1 MGKSRFGGEG
11 NDKVVI
17 SHLSRIPAPWLA
29 IMIMSWTARHPPP
42 PKELLRV
49 LLLAGL
55 LLSGSAMAD
64 VLDPARAP
72 APAGHVASDAA
83 QLVRMAMEHWRGTTS
98 HSIMRMTIHRPD
110 WERTMTM
117 ESWSEGDDLSLVRVI
132 QPKRDAGNATLLD
145 DTSMWTFSPRINRI
159 IKVPSSMMSQSW
171 MGSDFSNKDIAKS
184 TDLIDQY
191 DHELSQVEERDGH
204 VYYTVTSVPHEDAP
218 VVWGKEVL
226 TIRDDWVLMEE
237 QFWDQ
242 DGQLVKVLKTLEVA
256 VMGGRPVARV
266 MRMGEVDKP
275 EEWTQVTAE
284 QIEFDLDLP
293 DGLFTLSN
301 LRNPR
306 Q

>member
-1 MGKSRFGGEG
+1 
-11 NDKVVI
+11 
-17 SHLSRIPAPWLA
+17 
-29 IMIMSWTARHPPP
+29 MIMSWTARHLPPLQDVLRG
-42 PKELLRV
+42 LLRS
-49 LLLAGL
+49 LLLASL
-55 LLSGSAMAD
+55 LLTPPAVAD
-64 VLDPARAP
+64 KRAAAP
-72 APAGHVASDAA
+72 AVDAVSDAA

-98 HSIMRMTIHRPD
+98 HSVMRMTIHRPD

-117 ESWSEGDDLSLVRVI
+117 ESWSKGDDLSLVRVI

-145 DTSMWTFSPRINRI
+145 DTDMWNFSPRINRI

-191 DHELSQVEERDGH
+191 DHELSHVEKRDGH
-204 VYYTVTSVPHEDAP
+204 LYYTVTSVPHEDAP

-226 TIRDDWVLMEE
+226 TIRDDWVLLEQ

-242 DGQLVKVLKTLEVA
+242 DGRLVKALQTLEVA

-266 MRMGEVDKP
+266 MRMGEVDTP
-275 EEWTQVTAE
+275 GEWTQVTAE
-284 QIEFDLDLP
+284 QIEFDLELP
-293 DGLFTLSN
+293 DHLFTLSN